1 MNTNKKLVKTSAA
14 ALFAIGGVAVVNATT
29 TNTAH
34 AATITANTASVVTT
48 KYNTTVFNS
57 ADAGRQATG
66 QVLGTNTH
74 WKVIKTAINNSGEK
88 WLDLG
93 KNQWVKATDVV
104 DGYQNVATQTPNSSV
119 VTQASNTS
127 AVNSVS
133 SQGQQ
138 YQQVQQQ
145 YQQVQQR
152 QSLPAYNN
160 NNTGNNYSVRHTTNT
175 NYAAATGS
183 SSEQA
188 ALNFIASKESGGSYT
203 ARNQRYYGKYQLDIS
218 YLHGDLS
225 PQNQERVAR
234 QYAVQRYGSVA
245 AAARFRA
252 THNYW

>member
-14 ALFAIGGVAVVNATT
+14 ALLAIGGVAVVNATT

-104 DGYQNVATQTPNSSV
+104 DGYQNVATQT
-119 VTQASNTS
+119 SNTS
-127 AVNSVS
+127 VVNSVS
-133 SQGQQ
+133 PQR
-138 YQQVQQQ
+138 QQ

>member
-1 MNTNKKLVKTSAA
+1 MNTNKKLVETSTA
-14 ALFAIGGVAVVNATT
+14 ALLAIGGVAVINATT

-66 QVLGTNTH
+66 QVLETNTH
-74 WKVIKTAINNSGEK
+74 WKVIKTAINNNGEK
-88 WLDLG
+88 WFDLG

-104 DGYQNVATQTPNSSV
+104 NGYQNVATQTSNSSV
-119 VTQASNTS
+119 ATQASNTS
-127 AVNSVS
+127 AVKSVS
-133 SQGQQ
+133 PQR
-138 YQQVQQQ
+138 QQ

-160 NNTGNNYSVRHTTNT
+160 NNTGNNYSVRHITNT

-188 ALNFIASKESGGSYT
+188 AKNWIAQRESGGNYG
-203 ARNQRYYGKYQLDIS
+203 ARNGQYIGKYQLSAS
-218 YLHGDLS
+218 YLHGDYS
-225 PQNQERVAR
+225 SANQERVAD
-234 QYAVQRYGSVA
+234 QYVMTRYHSWSNAKSFWEQNG
-245 AAARFRA
+245 
-252 THNYW
+252 YY

>member
-1 MNTNKKLVKTSAA
+1 MNTNKKLVETSTA
-14 ALFAIGGVAVVNATT
+14 ALLAIGGVAVVNATT

-138 YQQVQQQ
+138 YQQVQQ
-145 YQQVQQR
+145 R

-160 NNTGNNYSVRHTTNT
+160 NNTRNNYSVRHTTNT

-188 ALNFIASKESGGSYT
+188 AKNWIAQRESGGNYG
-203 ARNQRYYGKYQLDIS
+203 ARNGQYIGKYQLSAS
-218 YLHGDLS
+218 YLHGDYS
-225 PQNQERVAR
+225 SANQERVA
-234 QYAVQRYGSVA
+234 QNYMASRYHSWSNA
-245 AAARFRA
+245 AAHERA
-252 THNYW
+252 YGWW

>member
-1 MNTNKKLVKTSAA
+1 MNTNKKLVETSTA
-14 ALFAIGGVAVVNATT
+14 ALLAIGGVAVVNATT
-29 TNTAH
+29 TNTVH

-104 DGYQNVATQTPNSSV
+104 DGYQNVATQTQNSSV
-119 VTQASNTS
+119 ATQASNTS

-133 SQGQQ
+133 PQR
-138 YQQVQQQ
+138 QQ

-160 NNTGNNYSVRHTTNT
+160 NNARNNYSVRHTTNT

-188 ALNFIASKESGGSYT
+188 AKNWIAQRESGGNYG
-203 ARNQRYYGKYQLDIS
+203 ARNGQYIGKYQLS
-218 YLHGDLS
+218 AAYLHGDYS
-225 PQNQERVAR
+225 SANQERVAD
-234 QYAVQRYGSVA
+234 QYVHARYGSWQNAKA
-245 AAARFRA
+245 AWQQKGW
-252 THNYW
+252 Y

>member
-14 ALFAIGGVAVVNATT
+14 ALLAIGGVAVVNATT

-34 AATITANTASVVTT
+34 AATITANPVSVVTT

-74 WKVIKTAINNSGEK
+74 WKVIKTAINNNGEK
-88 WLDLG
+88 WFDLG

-104 DGYQNVATQTPNSSV
+104 NGYQNVVTQTPNSSV
-119 VTQASNTS
+119 ATQASNTS

-133 SQGQQ
+133 PQGQQ

-188 ALNFIASKESGGSYT
+188 AKNWIAQRESGGNYG
-203 ARNQRYYGKYQLDIS
+203 ARNGQYIGKYQLSAS
-218 YLHGDLS
+218 YLHGDYS
-225 PQNQERVAR
+225 SANQERVAD
-234 QYAVQRYGSVA
+234 QYVMARYHSWSNAKSFWEQNG
-245 AAARFRA
+245 
-252 THNYW
+252 YY

>member
-14 ALFAIGGVAVVNATT
+14 ALLAIGGVAVVNAAT

-119 VTQASNTS
+119 ATQASNTS

-188 ALNFIASKESGGSYT
+188 AKNWIAQRESGGNYG
-203 ARNQRYYGKYQLDIS
+203 ARNGQYIGKYQLSAS
-218 YLHGDLS
+218 YLHGDYS
-225 PQNQERVAR
+225 SANQERVAD
-234 QYAVQRYGSVA
+234 QYVMTRYHSWSNAKSFWEQNG
-245 AAARFRA
+245 
-252 THNYW
+252 YY

>member
-104 DGYQNVATQTPNSSV
+104 DGYQNVATQTQNSSV
-119 VTQASNTS
+119 ATQVSNTS

-133 SQGQQ
+133 PQR
-138 YQQVQQQ
+138 QQ

-160 NNTGNNYSVRHTTNT
+160 NNTRNNYSVRHTTNT

-188 ALNFIASKESGGSYT
+188 AKNWIAQRESGGNYG
-203 ARNQRYYGKYQLDIS
+203 ARNGQYIGKYQLSAS
-218 YLHGDLS
+218 YLHGRTDPAS
-225 PQNQERVAR
+225 QEKAADQYVMTRYHSWSNAKSFWEQNG
-234 QYAVQRYGSVA
+234 YY
-245 AAARFRA
+245 
-252 THNYW
+252 

>member
-14 ALFAIGGVAVVNATT
+14 ALLAIGGVAVVNAAT

-104 DGYQNVATQTPNSSV
+104 DGYQNVATQTQNSSV
-119 VTQASNTS
+119 ATQASNTS

-133 SQGQQ
+133 PQR
-138 YQQVQQQ
+138 QQ

-160 NNTGNNYSVRHTTNT
+160 NNTRNNYSVRHTTNT

>member
-14 ALFAIGGVAVVNATT
+14 ALLAIGGVAVVNAAT

-104 DGYQNVATQTPNSSV
+104 DGYQNVATQT
-119 VTQASNTS
+119 SNTS
-127 AVNSVS
+127 VVNSVS
-133 SQGQQ
+133 PQR
-138 YQQVQQQ
+138 QQ

>member
-1 MNTNKKLVKTSAA
+1 MNTNKKLVETSTA
-14 ALFAIGGVAVVNATT
+14 ALLAIGGVAVVNATT

-34 AATITANTASVVTT
+34 AATITANPVSVVTT

-74 WKVIKTAINNSGEK
+74 WKVIKTAINNNGEK
-88 WLDLG
+88 WFDLG

-104 DGYQNVATQTPNSSV
+104 DGYQNVATQTQNSSV
-119 VTQASNTS
+119 ATQASNTS

-133 SQGQQ
+133 PQR
-138 YQQVQQQ
+138 QQ

-188 ALNFIASKESGGSYT
+188 AKNWIAQRESGGNYG
-203 ARNQRYYGKYQLDIS
+203 ARNGQYIGKYQLSAS
-218 YLHGDLS
+218 YLHGDYS
-225 PQNQERVAR
+225 SANQERVA
-234 QYAVQRYGSVA
+234 QNYMASRYHSWSNA
-245 AAARFRA
+245 AAHERA
-252 THNYW
+252 YGWW